1 MSSSLFEY
9 IEWPSIPLPSSLFAF
24 YYTGGHVLKCRGILS
39 HLSTNIYP
47 VALFPSSV
55 SGCLP
60 FFSRG
65 MSRPKSF
72 GSKKVIMAPPRVLF
86 WPLSKGA
93 CPPRT
98 LWPAVDLRDVLP
110 LPIYT
115 IVSSNFVISA
125 PFFRLSLWSV
135 PPYSLPAPLSEV
147 SISYRWS
154 AGCRPSKILLFHPT
168 PAFLST
174 LYPFRGISQT

>member
-9 IEWPSIPLPSSLFAF
+9 IEWPSIPLPSSLFAL

-115 IVSSNFVISA
+115 ILFQFRNTRSFFPLISLVSSPVFPACSSIRSVHFISVVC
-125 PFFRLSLWSV
+125 RL
-135 PPYSLPAPLSEV
+135 P
-147 SISYRWS
+147 SI
-154 AGCRPSKILLFHPT
+154 KILLFHPT